1 MDYFPVTDP
10 QICRM
15 ISIITRRLGRRR
27 RHFENRRSV
36 GWKYIYII
44 NSYELVAPRT
54 VSFCVSA
61 GPTDPALARHFC
73 GHRHVVLELISFDAS
88 QPSTALTRRIMRRVF

>member
-27 RHFENRRSV
+27 RHFENRSV

-44 NSYELVAPRT
+44 NSYELQVVVPT
-54 VSFCVSA
+54 VSFC
-61 GPTDPALARHFC
+61 
-73 GHRHVVLELISFDAS
+73 
-88 QPSTALTRRIMRRVF
+88 

>member
-44 NSYELVAPRT
+44 NSYELVVPT
-54 VSFCVSA
+54 VSFC
-61 GPTDPALARHFC
+61 
-73 GHRHVVLELISFDAS
+73 
-88 QPSTALTRRIMRRVF
+88 

>member
-54 VSFCVSA
+54 VSFCVGRSNRPRASA
-61 GPTDPALARHFC
+61 PFC
-73 GHRHVVLELISFDAS
+73 GHRVVLELISFDAS